1 MRNTVTPL
9 QIETLM
15 RELGRRVR
23 EPARVYFVGGTTA
36 VMFGWRAS
44 TVDIDARLEPDRAI
58 LALIPD
64 LKRELR
70 LNIELASPA
79 DFVPELPGWEARSIF
94 IAQHGQ
100 VTFLHYDFYGQIL
113 AKIERGFEQDLT
125 DADAMARSGHFE
137 ANRLLELF
145 HAVEGEV
152 IRFPAIDHARLAQKV
167 RDFCVRHGDSTT

>member
-1 MRNTVTPL
+1 MRDTVTFL
-9 QIETLM
+9 QIEALM

-44 TVDIDARLEPDRAI
+44 TIDIDVRLEPDRAI
-58 LALIPD
+58 LAHIPE

-94 IAQHGQ
+94 IAQHGL

-113 AKIERGFEQDLT
+113 AKIERGFEQDLS
-125 DADAMARSGHFE
+125 DADAMARGGHFE

-145 HAVEGEV
+145 RAVEGEF
-152 IRFPAIDHARLAQKV
+152 IRFPAIDHARLGQKV
-167 RDFCVRHGDSTT
+167 RDFCGRRGGS